1 MLSCKR
7 WYTVL
12 FAALVL
18 SVSIVNS
25 GVFADEFYVSRVIDG
40 DTVVLENGEH
50 VRYIGIDTP
59 EKGRPYYSE
68 AKRQNEKL
76 VRGRKVRLEYDA
88 GKADRYGRALA
99 YVYAGD
105 KFVNEELVRNGYA
118 LAYTVPPNVKFAKR
132 FVSLQEEAM
141 AQRMGLW
148 GLKPSDIDIIKAGR
162 NYKPPEENK
171 TIWDYILHKLRQ
183 LFR

>member
-1 MLSCKR
+1 M
-7 WYTVL
+7 
-12 FAALVL
+12 
-18 SVSIVNS
+18 NS
-25 GVFADEFYVSRVIDG
+25 GVFAGEFFVSKVIDG

-76 VRGRKVRLEYDA
+76 VKGRKVVLEFDA
-88 GKADRYGRALA
+88 GKADRYGRVLA
-99 YVYAGD
+99 YVYAGNT
-105 KFVNEELVRNGYA
+105 FVNEELVKNGYA

-132 FVSLQEEAM
+132 FVSLQEEART
-141 AQRMGLW
+141 QKRGLW
-148 GLKPSDIDIIKAGR
+148 GLKPSEIDTIKGGR

-171 TIWDYILHKLRQ
+171 TIWDYILHKLK
-183 LFR
+183 